1 METRRAFIKKIFMTL
16 GVLVFGPDAFAKKT
30 TKITMK
36 EDIKSTVY
44 VVKVDRV
51 IKLRG
56 IILGR
61 KREGLIM

>member
-1 METRRAFIKKIFMTL
+1 MTL

-44 VVKVDRV
+44 VAKVDRG

-61 KREGLIM
+61 KKE